1 VFVFVFVFMFGF
13 VSAQGPGLGHPIS
26 EADVAAWDISIL
38 PDGTGL
44 PPGNGTP
51 EQGSKVFA
59 AKCAVCHGE
68 NGKGGSAA
76 ALVGGQPLT
85 SGIETTKTVANFWP
99 YATTIFDFTR
109 RAMPWPRPRTLTNE
123 EVYALTA
130 FLLYLRERR
139 KPLCPFKTLVIDEPE
154 LLGDRLFVSLLLGLL
169 RYFLTEP
176 DGFQPP
182 PARIERKTFGKQVTR
197 CVSGADVRV
206 SLWNPGRFPQDVHEL
221 RISVFVPPSNALL
234 VRGQQVIGTRQ
245 RAHRSPDE
253 PRDR

>member
-1 VFVFVFVFMFGF
+1 MCTHRRAVHRSGVLGAPFVFKFGSQFVFTFGFVFMFTFGF
-13 VSAQGPGLGHPIS
+13 VSAQGPSTALGTSPGLGHPIS
-26 EADVAAWDISIL
+26 EADIAAWDISIL

-44 PPGNGTP
+44 PPGSGNS

-130 FLLYLRERR
+130 FILAQN
-139 KPLCPFKTLVIDEPE
+139 KIIAADQVMNAQTLPKVRMPN
-154 LLGDRLFVSLLLGLL
+154 R
-169 RYFLTEP
+169 
-176 DGFQPP
+176 DGFIP
-182 PARIERKTFGKQVTR
+182 
-197 CVSGADVRV
+197 
-206 SLWNPGRFPQDVHEL
+206 RFPE
-221 RISVFVPPSNALL
+221 RIP
-234 VRGQQVIGTRQ
+234 
-245 RAHRSPDE
+245 
-253 PRDR
+253 